1 VVLPVS
7 APLPEQSRSVRVR
20 EMSHAEGC
28 PVTRQQPIDTDSLRP
43 MDDRQGIRRR
53 DPTSKHL
60 GDAGTPDT
68 QGPSPRMLSPITQ
81 NKFYPI

>member
-1 VVLPVS
+1 
-7 APLPEQSRSVRVR
+7 
-20 EMSHAEGC
+20 
-28 PVTRQQPIDTDSLRP
+28 

-68 QGPSPRMLSPITQ
+68 QGLPPRMLSPITQ
-81 NKFYPI
+81 NKFYPTQKITISHLSDFFKIANIVKESSLSPHIKRDPTLFVPLRRQ